1 MKLKNLLKAIENE
14 KTNIFRLRYYRTFW
28 ALITLLGI
36 SLIVFMV
43 KVESEP
49 GLLPLGMTLTG
60 ITGFIYIQFKIK
72 NANKLKQES

>member
-1 MKLKNLLKAIENE
+1 
-14 KTNIFRLRYYRTFW
+14 
-28 ALITLLGI
+28 
-36 SLIVFMV
+36 MV

-60 ITGFIYIQFKIK
+60 ITSFIYIQFKIK